1 MSRPSPAGQGVPAE
15 RWQPHA
21 QRLVAELR
29 AQGLVIDTNTEQAFL
44 TTPRHLFVPS
54 FVDYQSGAIHQQ
66 PSSDPA
72 LEMWLSTVY
81 SEAAL
86 VVALDE
92 RGKPR
97 SSSTSPRIMALMLDQ
112 LALLP
117 GATVLEVGTGTGY
130 NAALL
135 GRLVGDAGSVHTI
148 EIDDELAR
156 EAAQRLQAAG
166 CHNVIVHHGDATR
179 PLSSPSWFERV
190 IVTAGFRHIASA
202 WWERLVDGGI
212 LVGNLR
218 GSLAGG
224 VAVVRRGGR
233 GYGRGH
239 FLDTANVGFTPL
251 IGDERKGTPACEPAD
266 PAWRVT
272 SEVEATY
279 LDISQAGFR
288 FLLQLELPGAE
299 VSVHTTPDGTTV
311 KLREAV
317 SGGFLE
323 FDQAK
328 MVRGSTSLYEA
339 LRTSFQLWTDLGRP
353 QLHQFEIEMEP
364 PARQV
369 MAVTGPN
376 GLRHR
381 WG

>member
-1 MSRPSPAGQGVPAE
+1 MLRPSPAEQGVPAD

-21 QRLVAELR
+21 QRMVAELR
-29 AQGLVIDTNTEQAFL
+29 AHGLVTDTTTEHAFL

-54 FVDYQSGAIHQQ
+54 FVDYPSAVVHQQ
-66 PSSDPA
+66 PTSDPG
-72 LEMWLSTVY
+72 LEMWLATVY

-86 VVALDE
+86 VVALNE

-97 SSSTSPRIMALMLDQ
+97 SSSTSPRMMALMLDQ

-117 GATVLEVGTGTGY
+117 GAKVLEVGTGTGY

-156 EAAQRLQAAG
+156 EAAQRLEAVG
-166 CHNVIVHHGDATR
+166 CHNVTVHHGDATR

-190 IVTAGFRHIASA
+190 IVTAGFRQIAAA

-224 VAVVRRGGR
+224 VAVVSRGGQ

-251 IGDERKGTPACEPAD
+251 IGDELIGAPARQRPDAK
-266 PAWRVT
+266 WRVN
-272 SEVEATY
+272 SEVDVTY
-279 LDISQAGFR
+279 LDISQVGFR

-299 VSVHTTPDGTTV
+299 VSVHTTPEGTTV
-311 KLREAV
+311 KLREPV
-317 SGGFLE
+317 GGRSLA
-323 FDQAK
+323 FDQAN
-328 MVRGSTSLYEA
+328 MASGSSSLYEA
-339 LRTSFQLWTDLGRP
+339 LRNSFQLWTDLGRP
-353 QLHQFEIEMEP
+353 QLRQFEIEMEP
-364 PARQV
+364 PAKQIV
-369 MAVTGPN
+369 AVTGPN